1 MPGVRIAAGTA
12 LVVLIAASAA
22 HGVVLSCGTTSA
34 SPGDVATVQIVL
46 ERTDQEPVAGTQ
58 NDLQFDPAI
67 FSPQIS
73 GCRLAPAITDKQL
86 DTAVLPSGDAVRAI
100 VVGLNNVDV
109 IAAGELYTCP
119 FLVADDAALGDYQI
133 LNTKQIASA
142 PDGSRL
148 PVSGTDCVVSVVP
161 TPTPQCRTDADCP
174 PGEVCVGGKC
184 VVATPTPTPPGFCN
198 DDHDCPLGEICVDH
212 HCVTPTPTP
221 TPMCTT
227 DDDCPSGEVC
237 VNNHC
242 VTPTPKKKGGGGGCN
257 CEIDPGA
264 PAAHAS
270 DGLAVVL
277 PALVVLLRWR
287 SRRASG

>member
-1 MPGVRIAAGTA
+1 MPGVRIAAGTVLVA
-12 LVVLIAASAA
+12 LVAASTA
-22 HGVVLSCGTTSA
+22 HGVVLRCDPTCA

-46 ERTDQEPVAGTQ
+46 DHTDQEPVAGTQ

-73 GCRLAPAITDKQL
+73 GCLLNPAITDKQL
-86 DTAVLPSGDAVRAI
+86 ATSALPSGDAVRAI
-100 VVGLNNVDV
+100 VVGFSNVDV
-109 IAAGELYTCP
+109 IAAGNLYTCP
-119 FLVADDAALGDYQI
+119 FLVAADAALGDYTI
-133 LNTKQIASA
+133 LNTNQIASA

-148 PVSGTDCVVSVVP
+148 PVSGTDCVVSVVAP
-161 TPTPQCRTDADCP
+161 PQCRTDADCP
-174 PGEVCVGGKC
+174 PGEVCVDGKC
-184 VVATPTPTPPGFCN
+184 VAATPTPTPPGFCN
-198 DDHDCPLGEICVDH
+198 DDHDCPMGEICVDH
-212 HCVTPTPTP
+212 HCVTLTPTP
-221 TPMCTT
+221 TPMCST

-242 VTPTPKKKGGGGGCN
+242 VTPTPKKKGGGGGCS

-264 PAAHAS
+264 PGAHVS